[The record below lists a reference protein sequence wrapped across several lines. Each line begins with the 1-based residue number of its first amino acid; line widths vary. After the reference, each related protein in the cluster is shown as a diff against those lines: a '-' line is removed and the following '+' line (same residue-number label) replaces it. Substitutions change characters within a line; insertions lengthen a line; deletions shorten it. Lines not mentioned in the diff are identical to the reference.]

1 MAGFSSS
8 NDEERHCPKL
18 DAERNRFGEKIRHL
32 IEYDK
37 KHELVEL
44 LKSQSDI
51 AEECFDRKGLPLSS
65 FILTHCLQFRA
76 LNCTEA
82 LFEGETGVTLN
93 LDELGVSPLHTAASL
108 LWPKFTKY
116 CLKCGWCAD
125 AKVPNRGTDY
135 DGLLPIDYALFAVRR
150 RVYWTQEQ
158 SLYLLICELTGE
170 GMIEATQTMRLLIEK
185 MSESN
190 VSEVICRYGAEAKI
204 IELATLLIL
213 STDRKYIRVD
223 DLYMPSSYVSSV
235 DRMTLRQFV
244 VNEIVMLENKL
255 RNLVLVGS
263 YSLAKCK
270 EMKKSMMSILMLL
283 EIFQRTHRL
292 IALAVSLAEQ
302 TFPSTAAGIGRVFED
317 SGFKLSGQ
325 ETSYLFKPLKL
336 DIPELRMQPSSEEQ
350 LPGLHSYFRSGL
362 PELDSFETMPNFG
375 WDESDPEHQKLLPM
389 RAAIEKLCSG
399 ANISQWTPKESTF
412 KLVIM
417 LFLLKMKETW
427 ETASSLAQNLEKI
440 NEISCCYAKEGK
452 LIELSIILLVAREK
466 VMCPIVFQIRG
477 EKCMRSMTLL
487 QFINSEMAQAID
499 LECRLTGRKTKLEEE
514 LDKLCKQRKLN
525 MMSALELLEIFEKAG
540 SALQKYFWSERGNVQ
555 REKVIK
561 DVCMLLSE
569 AGFDLKEEEIEL
581 HDAVDSSIEVEQQ
594 NEALQDPHKSSD
606 VLRDLSKIDE
616 MATERGCQRQH
627 LTRQSYVL
635 PCGFV
640 ESYATCGRPNDMRNF
655 LFARYPRECFNLPSG
670 AQSFRAFWTSKDSKA
685 RYCTSI
691 PKAFGVQVEPV
702 RGVNWLVQKLPAS
715 KRFASVALAAKK
727 LIRGAS

>member
-362 PELDSFETMPNFG
+362 PELDSFETM
-375 WDESDPEHQKLLPM
+375 
-389 RAAIEKLCSG
+389 
-399 ANISQWTPKESTF
+399 
-412 KLVIM
+412 
-417 LFLLKMKETW
+417 KETW